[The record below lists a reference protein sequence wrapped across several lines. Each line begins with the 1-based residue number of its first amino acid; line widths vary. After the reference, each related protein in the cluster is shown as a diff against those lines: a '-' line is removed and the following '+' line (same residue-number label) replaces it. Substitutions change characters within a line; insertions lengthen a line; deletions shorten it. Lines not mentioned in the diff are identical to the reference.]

1 MTHLFKDPFFWI
13 SFVLFC
19 ALSSVLIVGVIRILV
34 NYNRIMRRFNTMNV
48 TEKPAKSSFFY
59 NIELKWV
66 LIFIALLV
74 SWFIIIF
81 STSFFYHYL
90 MLPK

>member
-1 MTHLFKDPFFWI
+1 MTHLLKNPFFWI

-19 ALSSVLIVGVIRILV
+19 AFSSVLIVGVIRILV
-34 NYNRIMRRFNTMNV
+34 SHNRIMRRFNTMNV
-48 TEKPAKSSFFY
+48 TEKSAKSPFFY
-59 NIELKWV
+59 DIELKWV
-66 LIFIALLV
+66 FIFIALLV

-81 STSFFYHYL
+81 SNSFFYHYL